1 MESFIFAV
9 KQLNNR
15 GEYLKKLNDIIKLI
29 DVINYICLR
38 NRHIKHKYVLILL
51 SWILQLS
58 LYVLATKDYLLNV
71 TFYINY
77 SGD

>member
-1 MESFIFAV
+1 MPINYSIASIV
-9 KQLNNR
+9 S
-15 GEYLKKLNDIIKLI
+15 ITIVHS
-29 DVINYICLR
+29 VINYICVR
-38 NRHIKHKYVLILL
+38 NRQIKHKSVLILL
-51 SWILQLS
+51 SCIHQLS